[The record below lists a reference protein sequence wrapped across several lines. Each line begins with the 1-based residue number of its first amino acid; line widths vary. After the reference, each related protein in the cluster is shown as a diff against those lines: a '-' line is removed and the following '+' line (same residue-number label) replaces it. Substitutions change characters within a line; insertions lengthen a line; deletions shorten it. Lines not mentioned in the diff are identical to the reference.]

1 MYTAR
6 WTFKAPAGMTRA
18 DIDAIIAATA
28 HTYLCIP
35 GLIRKYYALAE
46 DGASLSGIY
55 LWESKAQADA
65 FYTPEWVAL
74 VTQRWAGVPQRQ
86 GWVTPMVVESREN
99 RLVAG

>member
-1 MYTAR
+1 MHTVM
-6 WTFKAPAGMTRA
+6 WTFNAPVGMTRA

-28 HTYLCIP
+28 HTYLGIP

-46 DGASLSGIY
+46 DGGSLSGIY

-74 VTQRWAGVPQRQ
+74 VTRRWAGAPRRQ
-86 GWVTPMVVESREN
+86 QWRQLPRP
-99 RLVAG
+99 RRAAGPAWRA

>member
-1 MYTAR
+1 MYTAM

-55 LWESKAQADA
+55 LWESKAQ
-65 FYTPEWVAL
+65 E
-74 VTQRWAGVPQRQ
+74 
-86 GWVTPMVVESREN
+86 TPMVVESREN